1 MRIDPRRRAR
11 AFTLLEVIVVFLIV
25 ALLMI
30 VVIGLITSRTHPKRT
45 VPALPETKAPV
56 MIERDGSRKTTPRP
70 DAGATPEG
78 KPGFR

>member
-1 MRIDPRRRAR
+1 
-11 AFTLLEVIVVFLIV
+11 
-25 ALLMI
+25 MI

-56 MIERDGSRKTTPRP
+56 MIDRDGSRKTTPRP